1 MIPNTVKQRRIKQ
14 VFQALCK
21 HEVVCIHVRES
32 HFEHIPIDD
41 NGLSQECFPS
51 PHVVMYKNYPD
62 SSEIDDFDPFSSDMD
77 ATMSQVVDINT
88 QMSSEDEDG
97 IFSFINDD
105 TDPTIKKNIFFSH
118 N

>member
-1 MIPNTVKQRRIKQ
+1 
-14 VFQALCK
+14 
-21 HEVVCIHVRES
+21 
-32 HFEHIPIDD
+32 
-41 NGLSQECFPS
+41 
-51 PHVVMYKNYPD
+51 MYKNYPD